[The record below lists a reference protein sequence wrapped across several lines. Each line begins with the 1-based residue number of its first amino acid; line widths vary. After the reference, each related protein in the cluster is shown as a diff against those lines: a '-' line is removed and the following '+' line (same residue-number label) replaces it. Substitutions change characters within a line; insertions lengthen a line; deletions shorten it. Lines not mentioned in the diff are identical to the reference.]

1 MKKLITLLALAF
13 CLNGKAQCTVNVPD
27 VTVCAGGSAI
37 LTATGATT
45 YTWSANAGS
54 ATTSTV
60 SVSPSVTTVYTVT
73 GTTGTCTAV
82 TTATVTI
89 ANFAINV
96 SASSFNICAG
106 SAATLTASGAA
117 TYTWVPAGTL
127 SADTGSV
134 VIANP
139 TTTTIYTVSGSVGP
153 CIVTPATVSVTVNAT
168 PSAPTLSS
176 SLSNP
181 ITECQGITPAVTLT
195 VIPSGSSIPVWY
207 VGSIY
212 IHAGNTF
219 TPSTSF
225 FGTTVYSVLDSAMIP
240 TGCTSSPITVTVAV
254 TPGPSVTYTL
264 VADAAPHTWDAYP
277 AQTGGTPPYT
287 FVWNWGDGTNSTAA
301 YPSHTYSVAGTYS
314 ICVTIT
320 DANGC
325 SSTYCHND
333 AVSRLANNSPLS
345 TMVYVNVKN
354 SAAGIEQFASR
365 NELNIYPNP
374 NNGSFVIEPNNAKK
388 QTMQVYDVNGKLV
401 LSQTITGKTNID
413 ASTLNEGVYTISLQ
427 STEGMVNKRVV
438 IVR

>member
-13 CLNGKAQCTVNVPD
+13 CLDAGAQCPITITGNTV
-27 VTVCAGGSAI
+27 VCAGSTTT
-37 LTATGATT
+37 LTASGPTTYSWAPTTGLSSTTGAVVTIT
-45 YTWSANAGS
+45 PTVNA
-54 ATTSTV
+54 T
-60 SVSPSVTTVYTVT
+60 YTVT
-73 GTTGTCTAV
+73 GTTGTCIATNTVAV
-82 TTATVTI
+82 
-89 ANFAINV
+89 
-96 SASSFNICAG
+96 
-106 SAATLTASGAA
+106 
-117 TYTWVPAGTL
+117 
-127 SADTGSV
+127 V
-134 VIANP
+134 VNP
-139 TTTTIYTVSGSVGP
+139 
-153 CIVTPATVSVTVNAT
+153 T
-168 PSAPTLSS
+168 PSAPVYSGSNPVMACQGTPITLSV
-176 SLSNP
+176 
-181 ITECQGITPAVTLT
+181 TPAGGSTL
-195 VIPSGSSIPVWY
+195 IWY

-225 FGTTVYSVLDSAMIP
+225 FGTTVYSVLDSAMTP

-354 SAAGIEQFASR
+354 SAAGIEQFANI
-365 NELNIYPNP
+365 NEQVNIYPNP
-374 NNGSFVIEPNNAKK
+374 NNGSFVIEPQNTLYNVHC
-388 QTMQVYDVNGKLV
+388 TVYDVNGKAV
-401 LSQTITGKTNID
+401 LTQTINAKTSID
-413 ASTLNEGVYTISLQ
+413 ASSLNEGIYNISLQ
-427 STEGMVNKRVV
+427 STEGVINKRLV